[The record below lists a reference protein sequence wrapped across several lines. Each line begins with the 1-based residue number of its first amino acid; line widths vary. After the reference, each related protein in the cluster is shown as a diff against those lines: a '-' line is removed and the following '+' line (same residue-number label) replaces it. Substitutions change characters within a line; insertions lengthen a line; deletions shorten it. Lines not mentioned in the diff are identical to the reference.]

1 MKTLK
6 LTSTFIAA
14 IIFIFAGSVS
24 GADQSKDGLQNDTTK
39 LIKYHGIV
47 VNDNTNDELPFA
59 AVEAEGSNVATVTN
73 IDGEFTLKLEED
85 SDVSAIK
92 ISYIGYNS
100 KVVPLTDFRENK
112 YINIKLSPASAQ
124 INELTIRPVNGP
136 EFIDDVLNK
145 VAENY
150 NPEPQMMTGFYR
162 EAIKNRRR
170 YVAISEAVVDIFK
183 SGYNKALQFDQVKID
198 RGRKSADVEKMDT
211 ILLKLQGGPAVSLL
225 LDVVKNPYVLLTEE
239 YEKIYDFSL
248 ENVIS
253 LDDRLHYVVF
263 FKQKPYITDPYY
275 YGRLYIDMDKLAISE
290 AEFSLNIENEEEAS
304 RFFIQRKPIGMT
316 ILPQAA
322 SYRTSYIIEDD
333 KWYFNYARAEVKLKI
348 DWDKRLFNSKYTLMT
363 EIAITDR
370 KTGLAEKINFK
381 ERFKKSDVLDDM
393 IYTYFD
399 PDYWGA
405 YNVIEPDQSIE
416 SAIRKLNRNFDE

>member
-6 LTSTFIAA
+6 LTSTLIAA
-14 IIFIFAGSVS
+14 IIFIFAGNVS
-24 GADQSKDGLQNDTTK
+24 GADQSKDKLQNDTTN

-100 KVVPLTDFRENK
+100 KVVPLTDFRESK
-112 YINIKLSPASAQ
+112 YITIKLSPASAQ

-136 EFIDDVLNK
+136 EFIDDVLDK

-183 SGYNKALQFDQVKID
+183 SGYNKDLQFDQVKID

-304 RFFIQRKPIGMT
+304 RFFIKRKPIGMT

-322 SYRTSYIIEDD
+322 TYRTSYIIDDD

-348 DWDKRLFNSKYTLMT
+348 DWDKRLFNSRYTLMT

-370 KTGLAEKINFK
+370 KTILAEKINFK

-393 IYTYFD
+393 VYTYFD